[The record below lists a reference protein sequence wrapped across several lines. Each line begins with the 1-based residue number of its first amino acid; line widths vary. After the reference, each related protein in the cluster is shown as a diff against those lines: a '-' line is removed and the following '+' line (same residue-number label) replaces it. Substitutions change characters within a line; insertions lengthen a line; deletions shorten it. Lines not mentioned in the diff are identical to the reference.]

1 MKFHP
6 VTATEIPEVLTFVQ
20 QARAELFPK
29 LSASGLPADLACFEA
44 VYLRGDGRFLVARV
58 DGLIVATIG
67 YLPYDGRFP
76 QLDYRGRKVVEVVRL
91 FVLPAHRRAGL
102 AAQLYRALLA
112 LAQADGVQVVYLHT
126 HPFLPGAIDFWIRQ
140 GFAII
145 DVEADP
151 LWQTTHMEFQLAT
164 IEPAGAATDG

>member
-6 VTATEIPEVLTFVQ
+6 VTTAEIPEVLTFVL

-29 LSASGLPADLACFEA
+29 LGASGLPADLAHFEA
-44 VYLRGDGRFLVARV
+44 VYLCGDGRFLVARV
-58 DGLIVATIG
+58 DGRIVATIG

-112 LAQADGVQVVYLHT
+112 MAQADGVQLVYLHT

-140 GFAII
+140 GFTII

-151 LWQTTHMEFQLAT
+151 QWQTTHMQCQLTT
-164 IEPAGAATDG
+164 IEPAATAG

>member
-6 VTATEIPEVLTFVQ
+6 VTTAEIPEVLTFVL

-29 LSASGLPADLACFEA
+29 LGASGLPADLAHFEA
-44 VYLRGDGRFLVARV
+44 VYLCGDGRFLVARV
-58 DGLIVATIG
+58 DGRIVATIG

-102 AAQLYRALLA
+102 AAQLYRAMLA
-112 LAQADGVQVVYLHT
+112 LAQADGVQLVYLHT

-140 GFAII
+140 GFTII

-151 LWQTTHMEFQLAT
+151 QWQTTHMQCQLAT
-164 IEPAGAATDG
+164 IEPAVATDG

>member
-20 QARAELFPK
+20 QVRAELFPK
-29 LSASGLPADLACFEA
+29 LSASGLPADLAHFEA

-102 AAQLYRALLA
+102 AAARRA
-112 LAQADGVQVVYLHT
+112 G
-126 HPFLPGAIDFWIRQ
+126 G
-140 GFAII
+140 
-145 DVEADP
+145 
-151 LWQTTHMEFQLAT
+151 
-164 IEPAGAATDG
+164 AGAAHLPRALNRRTRRALAAARPTRASRVGQARGLPR

>member
-6 VTATEIPEVLTFVQ
+6 VTAAEIPEVLTFIQ

-29 LSASGLPADLACFEA
+29 LSASGLPADLAHFEA
-44 VYLRGDGRFLVARV
+44 AYLHGDGQFLVARV
-58 DGLIVATIG
+58 DGQIVATIG
-67 YLPYDGRFP
+67 YLPYGGRFP

-91 FVLPAHRRAGL
+91 FVLPAYRRAGL

-112 LAQADGVQVVYLHT
+112 MAQADGVQVLYLHT

-140 GFAII
+140 GFTIV

-151 LWQTTHMEFQLAT
+151 LWQTTHMQCQLAT
-164 IEPAGAATDG
+164 IEPAGAATDC

>member
-6 VTATEIPEVLTFVQ
+6 VTTAEIPEVLTFVL

-29 LSASGLPADLACFEA
+29 LGASGLPADLAHFEA
-44 VYLRGDGRFLVARV
+44 VYLCGDGRFLVARV
-58 DGLIVATIG
+58 DGRIVATIG

-91 FVLPAHRRAGL
+91 FVLPAFRRAGL

-112 LAQADGVQVVYLHT
+112 LAQADGVQLVYLHT

-140 GFAII
+140 GFTII

-151 LWQTTHMEFQLAT
+151 QWQTTHMQCQLAT
-164 IEPAGAATDG
+164 IEPAVATDG